1 MSTKKNSMSDNVKSQ
16 GMAIQDSFNKIS
28 AAAKRDPVLRSCSH
42 EMMKPRSGLIFG
54 ANEAPKALPTPYV
67 RCYKTVKWL

>member
-1 MSTKKNSMSDNVKSQ
+1 MNQNLKVHGK
-16 GMAIQDSFNKIS
+16 AIQESMKNIS
-28 AAAKRDPVLRSCSH
+28 EAAKRDPVLRSCSH